1 MMENGVYLETS
12 IVNLKPRVLD
22 FLTKLVERAK
32 ELKEYA
38 VSFKKK
44 ESAEITGKDIRT
56 TSRYLKELE
65 ERKIITTK
73 GVRGRA
79 GGTVIMFNSDLI
91 RFETSD
97 KAFINSEEPISI
109 DDIVEQKLPKKKKE
123 KKKSTRNRR
132 TKQEMIIA
140 KALEGK
146 KQSEI
151 DMLNDELDKLH
162 GIPNWAWFQST
173 NDPVGNYKTYLLSR
187 LYNRYAALFVDQ
199 NNVDIEQGRAG
210 GNYLKRVTDDYD
222 VLPARFYG
230 SSRWYQFEKFRI
242 FCDENGIEPAKY
254 LSAQFNRSV
263 FEASNKNMDKKKLP
277 FTNALTSET
286 AYEVYLQYV
295 GYNMNSTTYRV
306 YHQIPAKFM
315 DDFVIRAIE
324 EAYESAEE
332 QKGLLQFSSTIRD
345 FFEGDGF
352 GAKEEAL
359 LNFYDMTV
367 ENMRKQGVSRKS
379 QTVIK
384 KFIMLQSLI
393 QSYGVSGL
401 PEYVILGSE
410 MTHVL
415 LASINHLTKDR
426 KAARKIKER
435 ALGVLAYPKA
445 KSEEQLKQGAV
456 LYNRMVTLYET
467 PRVLRLIME
476 RKGLDLTLA
485 GLNAAFKEYGKDKIP
500 LDDYSMLD
508 TDKVMTFM
516 RQGQHVEEPEINYED
531 IVDKH
536 GWKLEQSLANEDSL
550 ENLLHNL

>member
-1 MMENGVYLETS
+1 MYLETS

-44 ESAEITGKDIRT
+44 ELAEITGKDIRT

-79 GGTVIMFNSDLI
+79 GGTVIMFNADLI

-140 KALEGK
+140 KALKGK

-151 DMLNDELDKLH
+151 DRLNDELDRLR

-173 NDPVGNYKTYLLSR
+173 KDPVGNYKTYLLSR

-277 FTNALTSET
+277 FTNALTSEI

-295 GYNMNSTTYRV
+295 GYNMNSTTYKV

-345 FFEGDGF
+345 FFEGSGF

-415 LASINHLTKDR
+415 LASIGHLTKDR

-445 KSEEQLKQGAV
+445 KPEEQLKQGAV

-467 PRVLRLIME
+467 PMVLRLIME

-485 GLNAAFKEYGKDKIP
+485 DLNAAFKEYGKDKIP

-508 TDKVMTFM
+508 TDKVIAFM

-536 GWKLEQSLANEDSL
+536 GWKLEQSVVNEDSL
-550 ENLLHNL
+550 ENLLRNL

>member
-1 MMENGVYLETS
+1 MENGVYLETS

-22 FLTKLVERAK
+22 FLTKLVEKAK

-44 ESAEITGKDIRT
+44 ELAEITGKDIRT
-56 TSRYLKELE
+56 ASRYLKELE

-79 GGTVIMFNSDLI
+79 GGTVILFNSDLI

-123 KKKSTRNRR
+123 KKETTRNRR

-146 KQSEI
+146 KQAEI
-151 DMLNDELDKLH
+151 DRLNDELDKLH
-162 GIPNWAWFQST
+162 GVPNWAWFQST
-173 NDPVGNYKTYLLSR
+173 KDPVGNYKTYLLSR

-199 NNVDIEQGRAG
+199 NNVDIELGRAG
-210 GNYLKRVTDDYD
+210 GNYLKRVTDNYD

-242 FCDENGIEPAKY
+242 FCDENGIDPAKY

-263 FEASNKNMDKKKLP
+263 FEASNKNNDKKKLP
-277 FTNALTSET
+277 FINALTSET
-286 AYEVYLQYV
+286 SYEVYLQYI
-295 GYNMNSTTYRV
+295 GYNMNSTTFKV
-306 YHQIPAKFM
+306 YYQIPAKFM
-315 DDFVIRAIE
+315 DDFVIRAIV
-324 EAYESAEE
+324 EAYETAEE
-332 QKGLLQFSSTIRD
+332 QKGLLEFRSTIRD
-345 FFEGDGF
+345 FFEGEGF
-352 GAKEEAL
+352 GDKEEAL

-401 PEYVILGSE
+401 PEYAILGSE

-426 KAARKIKER
+426 KDARKIKER
-435 ALGVLAYPKA
+435 ALGVLAYPKDTP
-445 KSEEQLKQGAV
+445 EEQLKQGAV

-485 GLNAAFKEYGKDKIP
+485 DLNAAFKEYGKDKIP
-500 LDDYSMLD
+500 VDDYSMLD
-508 TDKVMTFM
+508 TDKVIAFM
-516 RQGQHVEEPEINYED
+516 RQGKHVEEPEINYED

-536 GWKLEQSLANEDSL
+536 GWKLEQSLVSEDSL
-550 ENLLHNL
+550 EKLLHNL

>member
-1 MMENGVYLETS
+1 MENGVYLETS

-22 FLTKLVERAK
+22 FLTKLVEKAK

-44 ESAEITGKDIRT
+44 ELAEITGKDIRT

-65 ERKIITTK
+65 ERRIITTK

-79 GGTVIMFNSDLI
+79 GGTVIMFNADLI

-97 KAFINSEEPISI
+97 KAFINSEKPISI

-123 KKKSTRNRR
+123 KKEATRNRR

>member
-22 FLTKLVERAK
+22 FLTKLVEKAK
-32 ELKEYA
+32 ELKECA

-44 ESAEITGKDIRT
+44 ELAEITGKDIRT
-56 TSRYLKELE
+56 ASRYLKELE
-65 ERKIITTK
+65 ERRIITTK

-79 GGTVIMFNSDLI
+79 GGTVIMFNADLI

-151 DMLNDELDKLH
+151 DRLNDELDRLH

-173 NDPVGNYKTYLLSR
+173 KDPVGNYKTYLLSR

-286 AYEVYLQYV
+286 AYEVYLQYI
-295 GYNMNSTTYRV
+295 GYNMNSTTYRI

-345 FFEGDGF
+345 FFEGSGF
-352 GAKEEAL
+352 GDKEEAL

-445 KSEEQLKQGAV
+445 KPEEQLKQGAI

-467 PRVLRLIME
+467 PMILRLIME

-485 GLNAAFKEYGKDKIP
+485 DLNAAFKEYGKDKIP

-508 TDKVMTFM
+508 TDKVVAFM
-516 RQGQHVEEPEINYED
+516 AQRQHVEEPEISYEE

-536 GWKLEQSLANEDSL
+536 GWKLEQSVVSEDSL
-550 ENLLHNL
+550 ENLLRNL